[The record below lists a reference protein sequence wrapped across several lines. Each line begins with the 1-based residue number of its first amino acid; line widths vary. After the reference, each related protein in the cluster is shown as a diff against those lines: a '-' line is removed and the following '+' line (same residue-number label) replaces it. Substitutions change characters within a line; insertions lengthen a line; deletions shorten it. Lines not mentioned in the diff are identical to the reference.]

1 MNDSPV
7 PVWVTGLGVVSAW
20 GDGVSPFW
28 DGLRSGRSSI
38 SALHRF
44 SPERHRTSIAS
55 EVRGPAS
62 IPRGSS
68 RADAMA
74 VSATREA
81 LASAGLSDSL
91 PGQACGVFFGGSTAG
106 MWESECFLAD
116 LHAEPSRRCNIHDL
130 SAQQINAPADEVA
143 RQFSVEGPVET
154 HSAACASAAY
164 AIGAALDELHAG
176 AIEVA
181 IVGGVDS
188 LCELTYAGFNS
199 LRAVDERPAR
209 PFRLD
214 REGLSLGEGAAVL
227 VLEGADRAR
236 ARGARSKAL
245 LLGAGFSC
253 DAYHMTAPEPSG
265 EGAERAIGQAMTSA
279 GITAEQIDFINAHG
293 TGTPLNDA
301 AEAAAL
307 RSRFGDRIGSIPLTS
322 TKAVVGHWLGS
333 SGAIEAVATCLCL
346 MHGEVHPTPGEGPSD
361 IEPGIDLVVGQ
372 PRALSMAR
380 TALSTSFGFGGAN
393 GALLFG
399 AAND

>member
-1 MNDSPV
+1 MNDSSV

-28 DGLRSGRSSI
+28 DGLRSGRTSI

-55 EVRGPAS
+55 EVRGPVS
-62 IPRGSS
+62 VPRGSS

-74 VSATREA
+74 VVATREA
-81 LASAGLSDSL
+81 LASAGLPDSL
-91 PGQACGVFFGGSTAG
+91 QGRSCGVFFGGSTAG
-106 MWESECFLAD
+106 MWESERFLAELQD
-116 LHAEPSRRCNIHDL
+116 EPSGRATIHDL
-130 SAQQINAPADEVA
+130 SAQQINGPADEVA
-143 RQFSVEGPVET
+143 RRFAVEGPVET

-164 AIGAALDELHAG
+164 AIGAALDELRAG
-176 AIEVA
+176 VIEVA

-227 VLEGADRAR
+227 VLERADTAR
-236 ARGARSKAL
+236 TRGVRSKAV

-253 DAYHMTAPEPSG
+253 DAHHMTAPDPSG
-265 EGAERAIGQAMTSA
+265 EGAERAIGLAMTTA
-279 GITAEQIDFINAHG
+279 GVPTEQIDFINAHG
-293 TGTPLNDA
+293 TGTALNDA

-307 RSRFGDRIGSIPLTS
+307 RTRFGNRIGSIPLTS

-346 MHGEVHPTPGEGPSD
+346 MHGEVHPTPGGGAAD
-361 IEPGIDLVVGQ
+361 VEPDIDLVVGR
-372 PRALSMAR
+372 PRELAHAR

-393 GALLFG
+393 GALIFG
-399 AAND
+399 AADD